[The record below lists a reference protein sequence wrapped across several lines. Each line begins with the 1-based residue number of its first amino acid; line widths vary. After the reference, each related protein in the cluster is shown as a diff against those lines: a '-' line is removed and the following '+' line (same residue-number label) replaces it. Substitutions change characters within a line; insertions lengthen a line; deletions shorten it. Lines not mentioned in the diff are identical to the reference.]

1 MTEKEKEKIAEVLRQ
16 FQEQYDRKL
25 DELRATVDGLREK
38 GEKTVTARPLLT
50 LSAAF
55 ALGLSLGIALARSK

>member
-1 MTEKEKEKIAEVLRQ
+1 MTEKEKEKVAEVLRQ

-38 GEKTVTARPLLT
+38 GAKTVTERPLLT